1 MNLWYQMSKEEVFNR
16 LEVTSE
22 GLSAEKAKELLEK
35 NGENVLQEGKKKT
48 ALQVFLSQ
56 FADLLVIILIVAAII
71 SLCSGNIESTMVI
84 FAVIILNAI
93 LGTAQHIKAEKSLES
108 LKSLSSPN
116 AKVIRDGVK
125 IEIPSKHVVE
135 GDIIV
140 LEAGDLVVAD
150 GRIINNYSLQV
161 NESSLT
167 GESTNVDKNE
177 DTILNEVPL
186 GDRTNMVFSGS
197 LVTYGR
203 ALVAVTGT
211 GMNTEIGKIA
221 SLMNAAKEKKTPLQK
236 SLDSFSKKLAT
247 IIMAICVVVFGL
259 SMYNGLKG
267 GLDVGQTTL
276 DVVMN
281 SLLFAVA
288 LAVAAIPEALSS
300 IVTIVQAMGTQKMA
314 KENAVIKDLKA
325 VESLGC
331 VSVICSDKTGT
342 LTQNKMTVQQ
352 LYINGETIVEDRLDI
367 KNHNHKLLL
376 YNMVLNNDSSIVNGH
391 GIGDPTEYALL
402 ETYRHLGLNENNLRR
417 DVERLEEVPFDSDRK
432 MMSTKF
438 IIDKKP
444 CVLTKGA
451 LDVILDRCVSIA
463 TSQGVRDITEE
474 DKNAILNKNRKF
486 SEHGLRVLTFAY
498 KNTDDAL
505 SIDTEYDF
513 TFLGLVSM
521 IDPPRVESKQAVS
534 DAIRAGIKPIMITG
548 DHKITATA
556 IAKQIGIFKDGDI
569 SVTGL
574 ELDAMS
580 DKELDKNIEKISVYA
595 RVSPENKIR
604 IVEAWQRK
612 GNIVS
617 MTGDGVNDAPALKKA
632 DIGVAMGIT
641 GTEVSKDAA
650 SMILQDDNFATIIKA
665 VANGRNVYRNIR
677 NSILFLLSGN
687 MAGIFAVLY
696 CSIMAL
702 PAPFEAVHLLFI
714 NLLTDSLPAIAI
726 GMERSANDVLK
737 KKPRD
742 PNKGILTKDF
752 VGLMLGQGALIA
764 IVTLIAFYLG
774 NPSETPKLASTMAFA
789 TLTLARLFHG
799 FNCRSNHSIFKI
811 GLMSN
816 MYSICAFLVGSLLLV
831 IVLFV
836 PVIQR
841 WFTVAT
847 IDQMQFGMIWLLA
860 FIPTGII
867 QTIKVLID
875 LVNRKKK

>member
-1 MNLWYQMSKEEVFNR
+1 MNLWYQMSKDEVLNK
-16 LEVTSE
+16 LSVNTD
-22 GLSAEKAKELLEK
+22 GLSKAKAQELLEK
-35 NGENVLQEGKKKT
+35 NGENVLQETKKKT
-48 ALQVFLSQ
+48 PLQVFLGQ
-56 FADLLVIILIVAAII
+56 FADLLVIILIIAAII
-71 SLCSGNIESTMVI
+71 SLLSGNIESTIVI

-93 LGTAQHIKAEKSLES
+93 LGTVQHIKAEKSLES

-125 IEIPSKHVVE
+125 VEIPSKNVVE
-135 GDIIV
+135 GDIVV

-167 GESTNVDKNE
+167 GESTNVEKSE
-177 DTILNEVPL
+177 DTIEGEVPL
-186 GDRTNMVFSGS
+186 GDRRNMVYSGS

-236 SLDSFSKKLAT
+236 SLDAFSSKLA
-247 IIMAICVVVFGL
+247 IIIIAICVIVFGL
-259 SMYNGLKG
+259 SMYNGFKSG
-267 GLDVGQTTL
+267 IGTTA
-276 DVVMN
+276 DIIME

-352 LYINGETIVEDRLDI
+352 IYVNGEVLVEEQLDLNNC
-367 KNHNHKLLL
+367 NHNLILH
-376 YNMVLNNDSSIVNGH
+376 NMVLNNDSSIVDGK

-402 ETYRHLGLNENNLRR
+402 ETYRHLGLNENALRTQNK
-417 DVERLEEVPFDSDRK
+417 RLEELPFDSDRK

-438 IIDKKP
+438 MLEGKTY
-444 CVLTKGA
+444 VLTKGA
-451 LDVILDRCVSIA
+451 LDVILERCISIA
-463 TSQGVRDITEE
+463 TPDGERAITDA
-474 DKNAILNKNRKF
+474 DKKNILDRNQKF
-486 SEHGLRVLTFAY
+486 SENGLRVLTFAY
-498 KNTDDAL
+498 RNTDEPL
-505 SIDTEYDF
+505 TIENEKDF

-521 IDPPRVESKQAVS
+521 IDPPREESKQAVE

-556 IAKQIGIFKDGDI
+556 IAKQIGIFSDGDMAL
-569 SVTGL
+569 TGL
-574 ELDAMS
+574 ELDALS
-580 DKELDKNIEKISVYA
+580 DEELDGVIEKISVYA

-612 GNIVS
+612 GNVVS

-665 VANGRNVYRNIR
+665 VANGRNVYRNIK

-687 MAGIFAVLY
+687 TAGILAVLY
-696 CSIMAL
+696 CSLMAL

-714 NLLTDSLPAIAI
+714 NLLTDSLPAISI
-726 GMERSANDVLK
+726 GMESPEKGLLS

-742 PNKGILTKDF
+742 PNEGILTKDF
-752 VGLMLGQGALIA
+752 MTLLLGQGTLIA

-774 NPSETPKLASTMAFA
+774 NPLQTPALASTMAFA
-789 TLTLARLFHG
+789 TMTMARLFHG
-799 FNCRSNHSIFKI
+799 FNCRSSHSIFKI
-811 GLMSN
+811 GLLSN
-816 MYSICAFLVGSLLLV
+816 MYSIAAFLVGMLLLV

-836 PVIQR
+836 PVIQT
-841 WFTVAT
+841 WFAVET
-847 IDQMQFGMIWLLA
+847 INQIQFGLVCLLA
-860 FIPTGII
+860 FIPTVII
-867 QTIKVLID
+867 QIIKGIID
-875 LVNRKKK
+875 LVNRNK

>member
-1 MNLWYQMSKEEVFNR
+1 MNFWYQMSKDEIFEKLKVK
-16 LEVTSE
+16 SD
-22 GLSAEKAKELLEK
+22 GLSKDKAKELLEK
-35 NGENVLQEGKKKT
+35 HGENVLQEGKKKT

-56 FADLLVIILIVAAII
+56 FADLLVIILIVAALI
-71 SLCSGNIESTMVI
+71 SLVSGNIESTIVI
-84 FAVIILNAI
+84 IAVIILNAI
-93 LGTAQHIKAEKSLES
+93 LGTAQHLKAEKSLES

-125 IEIPSKHVVE
+125 IEVPSKNVVP
-135 GDIIV
+135 GDIVV

-167 GESTNVDKNE
+167 GESTNVEKSDE
-177 DTILNEVPL
+177 VIENEVPL
-186 GDRTNMVFSGS
+186 ADRTNMVFSGS

-211 GMNTEIGKIA
+211 GMDTEIGKIA
-221 SLMNAAKEKKTPLQK
+221 SLMNETKEKKTPLQK
-236 SLDSFSKKLAT
+236 SLDSFSQKLAI

-259 SMYNGLKG
+259 SMYNGFAG
-267 GLDVGQTTL
+267 GLDAGKTTV
-276 DVVMN
+276 DVIMD

-314 KENAVIKDLKA
+314 RENAVIKDLKA

-352 LYINGETIVEDRLDI
+352 LYVNSQVIVEDELDLND
-367 KNHNHKLLL
+367 KNHSLLL
-376 YNMVLNNDSSIVNGH
+376 KNMVLNNDSSIVDGK

-402 ETYRHLGLNENNLRR
+402 ETYRHLGLNENALRR
-417 DVERLEEVPFDSDRK
+417 DVKRLEEVPFDSDRK

-438 IIDKKP
+438 MIDNNP

-451 LDVILDRCVSIA
+451 LDVILERCVKIA
-463 TSQGVRDITEE
+463 TKDGVRDITEE
-474 DKNAILNKNRKF
+474 DKNEILKRNQKF
-486 SEHGLRVLTFAY
+486 SENGLRVLTFAY
-498 KNTDDAL
+498 KITDEML

-521 IDPPRVESKQAVS
+521 IDPPREESKQAVE
-534 DAIRAGIKPIMITG
+534 DALRAGIKPVMITG

-574 ELDAMS
+574 ELDSMS
-580 DKELDKNIEKISVYA
+580 DEELDEKIEKISVYA

-665 VANGRNVYRNIR
+665 VANGRNVYRNIK
-677 NSILFLLSGN
+677 NAILFLLSGN

-726 GMERSANDVLK
+726 GMEKPANDLLK
-737 KKPRD
+737 QKPRD
-742 PNKGILTKDF
+742 PNVGILTKDF
-752 VGLMLGQGALIA
+752 ASLMLSQGALIA
-764 IVTLIAFYLG
+764 IVTLVAFYLG
-774 NPSETPKLASTMAFA
+774 NPAQTPALASTMAFA
-789 TLTLARLFHG
+789 TLTLSRLFHG
-799 FNCRSNHSIFKI
+799 FNCRGNSSIFKL
-811 GLMSN
+811 GFLSN
-816 MYSICAFLVGSLLLV
+816 MYSIVAFLVGTLLLV

-836 PVIQR
+836 PVLQS
-841 WFTVAT
+841 WFAVET
-847 IDQMQFGMIWLLA
+847 ITQAQFGMIWLLA
-860 FIPTGII
+860 FIPTFVI
-867 QTIKVLID
+867 QLIKSILD
-875 LVNRKKK
+875 LVNRKK